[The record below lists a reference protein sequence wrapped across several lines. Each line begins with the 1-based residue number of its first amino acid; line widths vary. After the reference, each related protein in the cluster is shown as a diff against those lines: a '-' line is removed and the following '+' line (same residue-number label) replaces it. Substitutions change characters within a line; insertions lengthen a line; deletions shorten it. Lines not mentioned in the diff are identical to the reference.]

1 MKKNWFYLFALICS
15 VALFT
20 ACSDDDEDTSW
31 MEYQEPTEYTESMQ
45 TVTVDGDVLA
55 NTTVTFAATSANT
68 GSVMFDYM
76 LGESDFQVEVAL
88 TKTED
93 GYDFAG
99 SKELRTGYTVN
110 VAGSVT
116 TETIEVSVV
125 STGYASIDDT
135 YYVSSGN
142 LVLTL
147 NGTTMDASSANVS
160 LSTTSANQVTVTLN
174 GVLPGIYDSELGGSY
189 YTMENLTLTQE
200 EGTEV
205 YNFSG
210 TATYGAATYTVEG
223 TVSAENILSLSVDT
237 NIDSPVVGTWS
248 VKMSEMGA
256 DVIASFSTNS
266 GSITLPDALYGLI
279 PAELQI
285 PQTVPDAQ
293 VEMLAKMMLGQYVP
307 YLKSIDFK
315 ATGDIDIVY
324 TDMNAPEVEQTLSG
338 LLNYLVVDEQLLIV
352 PNITALMGMI
362 PMSNNTKAVEFDPS
376 GILVG
381 APIPFNFS
389 TDGSSLSL
397 SVDQTVITPLVNMAN
412 ALFPSIGGMFIPDQ
426 NTLNLITSIL
436 SYVNTTLVEENVQ
449 MEIGLNMVK

>member
-45 TVTVDGDVLA
+45 TVTVDGDVQA
-55 NTTVTFAATSANT
+55 STTVTFAATSANT

-174 GVLPGIYDSELGGSY
+174 GVLPGIYDAEQGGSCF
-189 YTMENLTLTQE
+189 TMENLTLTQE

-210 TATYGAATYTVEG
+210 TALMVLPL
-223 TVSAENILSLSVDT
+223 ILL
-237 NIDSPVVGTWS
+237 
-248 VKMSEMGA
+248 K
-256 DVIASFSTNS
+256 
-266 GSITLPDALYGLI
+266 
-279 PAELQI
+279 
-285 PQTVPDAQ
+285 
-293 VEMLAKMMLGQYVP
+293 VP
-307 YLKSIDFK
+307 YRQK
-315 ATGDIDIVY
+315 TY
-324 TDMNAPEVEQTLSG
+324 CP
-338 LLNYLVVDEQLLIV
+338 
-352 PNITALMGMI
+352 
-362 PMSNNTKAVEFDPS
+362 
-376 GILVG
+376 
-381 APIPFNFS
+381 
-389 TDGSSLSL
+389 
-397 SVDQTVITPLVNMAN
+397 
-412 ALFPSIGGMFIPDQ
+412 
-426 NTLNLITSIL
+426 
-436 SYVNTTLVEENVQ
+436 
-449 MEIGLNMVK
+449 